1 MKCKI
6 TEKKRKVIKCRDF
19 HSSFPTFSKNDYLC
33 CMNQLYSSKLLE
45 NVVNEFSKLPGI
57 GKKTALRMAL
67 HLLKQDEE
75 SVRQFGQAV
84 IQLRSEVVY
93 CRDCHNLSDVEVC
106 EICSSPRRDHTV
118 VCVVETVRDV
128 MSIENTMQYQGVY
141 HVLGGVISPMDGVG
155 PADLTI
161 DSLEQKVA
169 AGKISEIIL
178 ALSTTMEGD
187 TTNFYIYRKVKHFPV
202 LVSTLARGLAIGDEL
217 EYADQITL
225 GRSIVN
231 RMPFENTFNNSK
243 DSKIQ

>member
-1 MKCKI
+1 
-6 TEKKRKVIKCRDF
+6 
-19 HSSFPTFSKNDYLC
+19 
-33 CMNQLYSSKLLE
+33 MNQLYSSKLLE
-45 NVVNEFSKLPGI
+45 NVVGEFSKLPGI

-75 SVRQFGQAV
+75 SVRQFGQSV

-93 CRDCHNLSDVEVC
+93 CRECNNLSDTEVC
-106 EICSSPRRDHTV
+106 EICSNPRRDHSI

-141 HVLGGVISPMDGVG
+141 HVLGGVISPMDGIG
-155 PADLTI
+155 PADLSI
-161 DSLEQKVA
+161 ESLERRISGGTV
-169 AGKISEIIL
+169 SEIIL

-202 LVSTLARGLAIGDEL
+202 LISTLARGLSIGDEL
-217 EYADQITL
+217 EYADQVTL

-231 RMPFENTFNNSK
+231 RMPFESTLKNC
-243 DSKIQ
+243 

>member
-1 MKCKI
+1 
-6 TEKKRKVIKCRDF
+6 
-19 HSSFPTFSKNDYLC
+19 
-33 CMNQLYSSKLLE
+33 MNQMYSSRLLE

-57 GKKTALRMAL
+57 GRKTALRMAL

-93 CRDCHNLSDVEVC
+93 CRECHNLSDTEIC
-106 EICSSPRRDHTV
+106 EICAAPRRDHSV

-141 HVLGGVISPMDGVG
+141 HVLGGVISPMDGIG

-187 TTNFYIYRKVKHFPV
+187 TTNFYIYRKLKDFPV
-202 LVSTLARGLAIGDEL
+202 VVSTLARGLAIGDEL

-231 RMPFENTFNNSK
+231 RMPFENTFNH
-243 DSKIQ
+243 SKIPVL

>member
-1 MKCKI
+1 
-6 TEKKRKVIKCRDF
+6 
-19 HSSFPTFSKNDYLC
+19 
-33 CMNQLYSSKLLE
+33 MNQLYSSRLLE

-93 CRDCHNLSDVEVC
+93 CRECHNLSDVEVC
-106 EICSSPRRDHTV
+106 EICSSPRRDHSV

-128 MSIENTMQYQGVY
+128 MSIENTMQFHGVY

-161 DSLEQKVA
+161 DSLERKVA
-169 AGKISEIIL
+169 EEKISEIIL

-231 RMPFENTFNNSK
+231 RTPFENTFNHSK
-243 DSKIQ
+243 TQ